1 MNSRSAYTWALIG
14 FAVGAVISTAETFY
28 SFLDSLFSGLIQAAI
43 WFGVSS
49 LVLQKRNKQKN
60 LNAQKINTQVTQTPM
75 TPGFSQESSEEALA
89 RMFNLSDSS
98 KQDSSEEFK
107 KCPMCAEQIRFVAK
121 KCRYCQHTLQN

>member
-14 FAVGAVISTAETFY
+14 FAVGAVISAAETFY

-49 LVLQKRNKQKN
+49 LILQKRNKQKN
-60 LNAQKINTQVTQTPM
+60 SNAQKINTQVTQTPM

-89 RMFNLSDSS
+89 RMFNLTDSS

-107 KCPMCAEQIRFVAK
+107 KCPMCAEQIRFAAK